1 MREEILEVEAGIVD
15 HVVKSYI
22 GNWKVKTGSKM
33 KLFQIYELVSMWDLN
48 NTRASPA
55 VIAILATQKVIV
67 MWLLLCGIM
76 SFLGLVCLGL
86 CLGEL

>member
-1 MREEILEVEAGIVD
+1 VEAGIVD

-48 NTRASPA
+48 STRASPA
-55 VIAILATQKVIV
+55 VIAILATQKVIFSILATNFSIQYSADYLFHY
-67 MWLLLCGIM
+67 LLSLNII
-76 SFLGLVCLGL
+76 S
-86 CLGEL
+86 